1 MANINSPIPY
11 QWRLGWGEGVGGQPI
26 VTPLLKAVIEK
37 NLPEMERLAAQGA
50 SLKASD
56 KTTLRR
62 ILFHVAD
69 CYPVMEWLVKHGV
82 SRIGHDLDVN
92 GNNGINDAQCLS
104 PAGYSWGLTARAY
117 YLKAYDVMDLL
128 AAHGFDNFT
137 CYDLG
142 WDEAWEADDHIL
154 RKGDAKGLKVLLENG
169 YVFQDFPF
177 YRKYYELY
185 VLGRAQVRRRTIG
198 LDHCKFSK
206 SVPSPR
212 YEDEP
217 LIFGRKEAK
226 ARNARRREDYED
238 RARAHREFVQAY
250 GSGNLDDYLKEK
262 ADFDKLFVQAT
273 QALMRDGKL

>member
-11 QWRLGWGEGVGGQPI
+11 QWRLGWGDGVGGRPI

-37 NLPEMERLAAQGA
+37 NLPEMERLASQGA

-169 YVFQDFPF
+169 YVFRIFHSIVSTTSF
-177 YRKYYELY
+177 MFL
-185 VLGRAQVRRRTIG
+185 VG
-198 LDHCKFSK
+198 
-206 SVPSPR
+206 PR
-212 YEDEP
+212 SEGEP
-217 LIFGRKEAK
+217 LVLTIVNSAK
-226 ARNARRREDYED
+226 VFPL
-238 RARAHREFVQAY
+238 RAMKTNH
-250 GSGNLDDYLKEK
+250 
-262 ADFDKLFVQAT
+262 
-273 QALMRDGKL
+273 